1 MNYEVW
7 ENGIQP
13 EQRVIDSIG
22 WGCLLRLFFYDCNW
36 DTRMHPFDLTVR
48 YKDRQDERIQQFR
61 FIFDAKDYKVLP
73 PSEIA
78 TI

>member
-1 MNYEVW
+1 
-7 ENGIQP
+7 
-13 EQRVIDSIG
+13 
-22 WGCLLRLFFYDCNW
+22 
-36 DTRMHPFDLTVR
+36 MHPFDLTVR